1 MPSPGAVEG
10 WRRFVYIRAKPGVA
24 VQHAGF
30 MKNFLRQHWGA
41 LFLSVIALSFV
52 GAQAFLSAHRT
63 TTVKHLYFADRLTDA
78 HRMLIDEYNRQHEG
92 HIKVIPI
99 DFPNADFTTNER
111 KEILARFLRGEGDG
125 IDVFAVDVIWVQRF
139 ERWSEPLDQYFTKA
153 ELAGI
158 SDEGLQ
164 SCYKDGKL
172 VAIPLGLVRGTLLYR
187 EDLLRSLPGGDRII
201 EKVNRGITWEE
212 FVKYGETVRP
222 SFPFYLFPAA
232 EYEGLICV
240 YNEVL
245 QNCQADYF
253 KIHGFDFDTPQAARA
268 LQLLVDLVQ
277 KYRVTPQVVTSMTE
291 VSSYDYFRQHN
302 GCFIRGWTSY
312 YRDFPEMTE
321 GKRTIRQAPL
331 PRFADGPPASTI
343 GGWDLMVSKFSSE
356 KVEAIAF
363 IKFLLQ
369 KESQEVIYTRA
380 GYFPAIRALYEE
392 EAYRVKYPELTD
404 ISQMSTH
411 GVHRP
416 SHSNYTKYSEI
427 LAHYVSQAIRGRLTV
442 EDALHLATKDIN
454 AGKVLL
460 TQGQ

>member
-1 MPSPGAVEG
+1 
-10 WRRFVYIRAKPGVA
+10 
-24 VQHAGF
+24 
-30 MKNFLRQHWGA
+30 MKSFLRQHWGA
-41 LFLSVIALSFV
+41 LFLSFLALSFV

-63 TTVKHLYFADRLTDA
+63 TAVKQLYFADRLTEA
-78 HRMLIDEYNRQHEG
+78 HRVLIDEYNRLHEG
-92 HIKVIPI
+92 HIKVVPI

-139 ERWSEPLDQYFTKA
+139 ERWSEPLGPYFTET

-187 EDLLRSLPGGDRII
+187 VDLLRSLPGGERII

-212 FVKYGETVRP
+212 FIEYGQKVHP
-222 SFPFYLFPAA
+222 SFPYYLFPAA

-245 QNCQADYF
+245 LSCQPDYY
-253 KIHGFDFDTPQAARA
+253 KLHGFNFETPQAARA
-268 LQLLVDLVQ
+268 LKLLVDLVQ
-277 KYRVTPQVVTSMTE
+277 KYRVTPLAVTGMTE
-291 VSSYDYFRQHN
+291 VSSYDCFRRQN

-312 YRDFPEMTE
+312 DRDFPEMAE
-321 GKRTIRQAPL
+321 GNRLIRQAPL
-331 PRFADGPPASTI
+331 PHFADGPAASTI
-343 GGWDLMVSKFSSE
+343 GGWDLMVSKFSTE
-356 KVEAIAF
+356 KAEAIAF
-363 IKFLLQ
+363 IKFLLK

-392 EAYRVKYPELTD
+392 DAYRTKYPELTD

-427 LAHYVSQAIRGRLTV
+427 LAHYVSQAIRGHITV
-442 EDALHLATKDIN
+442 DDALRQATRDIN
-454 AGKVLL
+454 SEKILL